1 MSVNP
6 KALPFYNTTI
16 MYFTIVALIAFA
28 GLYFYENSK
37 INKLKIN

>member
-16 MYFTIVALIAFA
+16 VYFTIVALIAFA

-37 INKLKIN
+37 INN